1 MQSNEEDA
9 TIVQHGTGRHCCYL
23 SNFFE
28 GARYSFPFFQINIQ
42 DNLVVVIGFNIII
55 KLTSFYV
62 QFFLSDISHTS
73 NSLSGN
79 LSF

>member
-1 MQSNEEDA
+1 MQSNKEDA
-9 TIVQHGTGRHCCYL
+9 TIVQHDKERDCCYL

-28 GARYSFPFFQINIQ
+28 GARYSVSFFQINIQ
-42 DNLVVVIGFNIII
+42 DKFVVVIGFSIII
-55 KLTSFYV
+55 MLTFFSV
-62 QFFLSDISHTS
+62 QFFLSDISHIS